1 MIDLRSIFAL
11 WRRNTKIAEILMIL
25 LTTNE
30 LFTLWNKNRSKITHI
45 FERKKSNYLQ
55 LQYHNLFIE
64 ILDYIILT
72 KWSHFHDFKSFFK
85 LCKLFELKNLSEFPS
100 QQDFIFVTR
109 DNLQSDHAL
118 KADVAFIFRA
128 STGLIVCISSIPGI
142 VYLFDRLNVHTYGR
156 LLSIVTYT

>member
-1 MIDLRSIFAL
+1 MIIFRARIFSQTL
-11 WRRNTKIAEILMIL
+11 QIQLKRN
-25 LTTNE
+25 
-30 LFTLWNKNRSKITHI
+30 SKI
-45 FERKKSNYLQ
+45 S
-55 LQYHNLFIE
+55 
-64 ILDYIILT
+64 
-72 KWSHFHDFKSFFK
+72 S
-85 LCKLFELKNLSEFPS
+85 P

-128 STGLIVCISSIPGI
+128 STGLIVCISSI

>member
-11 WRRNTKIAEILMIL
+11 WRRNTKIAEILTIL

-85 LCKLFELKNLSEFPS
+85 LCKLRTQKSQRIPS
-100 QQDFIFVTR
+100 PTR
-109 DNLQSDHAL
+109 LHIRHSRQFAIRSRAQSGRSIY
-118 KADVAFIFRA
+118 F
-128 STGLIVCISSIPGI
+128 SSIDGVNSLYIEYPRHR
-142 VYLFDRLNVHTYGR
+142 VSLRQA
-156 LLSIVTYT
+156 